1 MADDVKID
9 YLGELS
15 RLDVKPGDRFVITY
29 PGVMSTPMVE
39 HLNRLWKRFVGEDG
53 PQVLVLDQGMKI
65 GAIRDEAVVPP
76 PPADRFETRSGE

>member
-29 PGVMSTPMVE
+29 PGRLTMDNARAVE
-39 HLNRLWKRFVGEDG
+39 AWWLRCIGPDG
-53 PQVLVLDQGMKI
+53 PPVLVLDNGMKI
-65 GAIRDEAVVPP
+65 GAIRDAEG
-76 PPADRFETRSGE
+76 GEK